1 KHPGRFTDDDLVNM
15 RVRLNDWLGLRRD
28 SLAEKLDGLPSV
40 MKEAVLQLADRRLDR
55 VDDKM
60 WKKITEAVKRH
71 NAGIPPVDPPGNPLE
86 EAERIYTD
94 WTKSLQEMTD
104 DYL

>member
-1 KHPGRFTDDDLVNM
+1 M

-94 WTKSLQEMTD
+94 
-104 DYL
+104 